1 MLAEPSQGARP
12 LDPQTSLS
20 LPIPTVSI
28 FRQGLRAN
36 RQSLLRVSTVSA
48 GLSTFTRPRLL
59 SVHHPNA
66 AHGPSIRQVSILVLM
81 EQPRQR
87 SQSSPGPR
95 EAMEMSPFMETA
107 EALHIQQSGLSK
119 SPSPQP

>member
-1 MLAEPSQGARP
+1 MLAYPSPWSRP
-12 LDPQTSLS
+12 LHLQTSLS

-59 SVHHPNA
+59 FVHHPNA
-66 AHGPSIRQVSILVLM
+66 ARGPSIRQVSISVLM
-81 EQPRQR
+81 DQPRQR
-87 SQSSPGPR
+87 SQSSAGPR

-107 EALHIQQSGLSK
+107 VAFHIHGSGLSR
-119 SPSPQP
+119 